1 MKKVFLTL
9 TCLLAAVIVNSQSL
23 EDIVKKYSTANKLD
37 KVAAFKTIRISGNMS
52 MMGMDIP
59 VEVWMK
65 KPDKIKSVTSINGQ
79 EVTQVFDGTKGYV
92 MNPLTGASTPV
103 EMSAAETKQ
112 ILRNNMFNNYLDSYL
127 KEGALTLEG
136 DENVNGKAAHK
147 IKAVLDGGISMI
159 MYIDKS
165 SGLMVKSSA
174 TVPAEGMTMT
184 VDSYPTDYK
193 ELNGLFLPMKTT
205 TAAQGMEFVLTYT
218 KVEVDVPMDDSIF
231 TVK

>member
-1 MKKVFLTL
+1 MRKVILTL
-9 TCLLAAVIVNSQSL
+9 TFLLAAVIVNSQSL
-23 EDIVKKYSTANKLD
+23 EEIVKKYSAANKLD

-65 KPDKIKSVTSINGQ
+65 KPDKIKSVTNFNGQ
-79 EVTQVFDGTKGYV
+79 EVMQVFDGTKGYI

-136 DENVNGKAAHK
+136 EENVNGKAAHK

-165 SGLMVKSSA
+165 SGLMVKTSA

-193 ELNGLFLPMKTT
+193 EINGLFLPMKTT
-205 TAAQGMEFVLTYT
+205 TSAQGMEFVQTYS

>member
-1 MKKVFLTL
+1 MRKVILTL
-9 TCLLAAVIVNSQSL
+9 TFLLAAVIVNSQSL
-23 EDIVKKYSTANKLD
+23 EEIVKKYSAANKLD

-65 KPDKIKSVTSINGQ
+65 KPDKIKSVTNFNGQ
-79 EVTQVFDGTKGYV
+79 EVMQVFDGTKGYI

-136 DENVNGKAAHK
+136 EENVNGKAAHK

-165 SGLMVKSSA
+165 SGLMVKTSA

-184 VDSYPTDYK
+184 VDSYPADYK
-193 ELNGLFLPMKTT
+193 EINGLFLPMKTT
-205 TAAQGMEFVLTYT
+205 TSAQGMEFVQTYS